1 MRRVFAAAFMGLGA
15 AALAIGAANF
25 VFGPQAV
32 AGAFNAVLAALLG
45 KPLSMPALSGADID
59 SEMRFYAAF
68 WFAYGAIVVA
78 TARGLDR
85 HAARVLPLLGL
96 FFAGGVGRLLS
107 IAAYG
112 WPHPLFVSLMTIE
125 LAAPPLLFV
134 LWRASRR

>member
-1 MRRVFAAAFMGLGA
+1 MGRFFQVAFGAIGFAALIIGLSIF
-15 AALAIGAANF
+15 L
-25 VFGPQAV
+25 FGPQAV
-32 AGAFNAVLAALLG
+32 GAAFSCALAALHGGEAIPPSLG
-45 KPLSMPALSGADID
+45 GADID
-59 SEMRFYAAF
+59 SEMRFYAVF